1 MEAAARIINKAGE
14 AIKDRHDKYGPPNE
28 HFRRTVGMV
37 NAAFG
42 TNFSEG
48 DWALIM
54 TLDKIARYLGD
65 SPTEDSLVDIAGY
78 AACCNEVSNKL
89 ARGG

>member
-48 DWALIM
+48 D
-54 TLDKIARYLGD
+54 
-65 SPTEDSLVDIAGY
+65 
-78 AACCNEVSNKL
+78 
-89 ARGG
+89 